1 MQANKVVFDGAG
13 FKAEHIAAQQFNGT
27 LVTDLTLQYKDI
39 DVMVPAKDG
48 SVKSCSVKDSVSG
61 SKQWKNVQIELLTVN
76 TRNGATQPGC
86 FVKNESDYYLWQVW
100 WEGKAQWVVVQSAD
114 LKAYVKENK
123 HRLRKFKTTAGVEAL
138 NRKYGR
144 TYDRS
149 EGVNIDIDVFVAL
162 GKLIPVKEVN

>member
-1 MQANKVVFDGAG
+1 MSNVHFDGKG
-13 FKAEHIAAQQFNGT
+13 FKAEHLAARQFGGM
-27 LVTDLTLQYKDI
+27 LVTELALQYKDI

-61 SKQWKNVQIELLTVN
+61 SKAYKNVQVELLTVN

-86 FVKNESDYYLWQVW
+86 FLKNESDYYMWQVW
-100 WEGKAQWVVVQSAD
+100 WEGKAQWVVVLSAD

-123 HRLRKFKTTAGVEAL
+123 ARLRKFATTQAVEAM

-162 GKLIPVKEVN
+162 GKLIPVKETIQ

>member
-1 MQANKVVFDGAG
+1 MSNVHFDGKG
-13 FKAEHIAAQQFNGT
+13 FKAEHVAARQFGGM
-27 LVTDLTLQYKDI
+27 LVTELALQYKDI

-61 SKQWKNVQIELLTVN
+61 SKAYKNVQVELLTVN

-86 FVKNESDYYLWQVW
+86 FVKNESDYYMWQVW
-100 WEGKAQWVVVQSAD
+100 WEGKAQWVVVLSAD
-114 LKAYVKENK
+114 LKAYVKENNA
-123 HRLRKFKTTAGVEAL
+123 RLRKFATTQAVEAM

-162 GKLIPVKEVN
+162 GKLIPVKETIQ

>member
-1 MQANKVVFDGAG
+1 MSNVHFDGKG
-13 FKAEHIAAQQFNGT
+13 FKAEHVAAQQFNGT
-27 LVTDLTLQYKDI
+27 LVTDLALQYKDI

-61 SKQWKNVQIELLTVN
+61 SKAYKNVQVELLTVN

-86 FVKNESDYYLWQVW
+86 FVKNESDYYMWQVW
-100 WEGKAQWVVVQSAD
+100 WEGKAQWVVVLSAD

-123 HRLRKFKTTAGVEAL
+123 ARLRKFATTQAVEAM

-162 GKLIPVKEVN
+162 GKLIPVKETIQ

>member
-1 MQANKVVFDGAG
+1 MSNVHFDGKG
-13 FKAEHIAAQQFNGT
+13 FKAEHVAARQFGGM
-27 LVTDLTLQYKDI
+27 LVTELALQYKDI

-61 SKQWKNVQIELLTVN
+61 SKAYKNVQIELLTVN

-86 FVKNESDYYLWQVW
+86 FLKNESDYYMWQVW
-100 WEGKAQWVVVQSAD
+100 WEGKAQWVVVSSTD
-114 LKAYVKENK
+114 LKGYVKENK
-123 HRLRKFKTTAGVEAL
+123 SRLRTFKTTAPVEAM

-162 GKLIPVKEVN
+162 GKLIPVKETIQ